1 MTHEIKNP
9 NQLKIEELQEELSL
23 QENRVKSQTQRLRQL
38 SNKLSRAE
46 RDERNRLSGLLHN
59 HIQPMIVG
67 ARMQVWQI
75 QRNNDPAATKK
86 TAEKIENILTD
97 ALKALRSLSAELS
110 PAALR
115 NNGLPGG
122 LEWLKTY
129 MAKQFD
135 FTVVLTVKKDI
146 EPIKDETSFLLFEAV
161 KELLLN
167 AVKHANVNQADVSL
181 WRAPQDLISLVVT
194 DQGEGF
200 DPALIERFS
209 EETSTLGLFSI
220 QERLVAIDGQMF
232 VETAPGQGSTITL
245 TAPAG
250 KKQRQ
255 DDSLQNSNP
264 TGNDNPCD
272 PSNIFCLDD
281 DMVGI
286 LIVDDHKLLREGL
299 KTLFNAETDFH
310 VLGEADS
317 GQTAIEMAEKLDPD
331 VVLMDVDL
339 GDISG
344 ITATRE
350 ILARQPGIRII
361 GLSMHDDKNMIN
373 AMYRAGA
380 VTYLTKNA
388 PIKQILDAIRKSVVE
403 GKEE

>member
-9 NQLKIEELQEELSL
+9 LQLRIDELEEELSL
-23 QENRVKSQTQRLRQL
+23 QAKQVKIQTRKLRQL
-38 SNKLSRAE
+38 TRKLLRAE
-46 RDERNRLSGLLHN
+46 RDERNHLSGLLHN

-75 QRNNDPAATKK
+75 QRNNDPTANEK
-86 TAEKIENILTD
+86 TAARIEDILTD

-115 NNGLPGG
+115 NNGLAGG

-135 FTVVLTVKKDI
+135 FTVVLTVSNDI

-181 WRAPQDLISLVVT
+181 RRAPQNLISLVVT
-194 DQGEGF
+194 DQGDGF
-200 DPALIERFS
+200 DPLLAEKFS
-209 EETSTLGLFSI
+209 EETATLGLFSI

-232 VETAPGQGSTITL
+232 VKTAPGCGSTITL

-255 DDSLQNSNP
+255 DDSLQNVNP
-264 TGNDNPCD
+264 TGNGKICD

-281 DMVGI
+281 DIVGI

-299 KTLFNAETDFH
+299 KTLLQAETDFH

-317 GQTAIEMAEKLDPD
+317 GQTGIEMAKELEPD

-344 ITATRE
+344 IRATRK
-350 ILARQPGIRII
+350 ILAHRPETLII
-361 GLSMHDDKNMIN
+361 ALSMHDDEHVVN
-373 AMYRAGA
+373 AMYRAG
-380 VTYLTKNA
+380 VVNYITKNA
-388 PIKQILDAIRKSVVE
+388 PIEQILDAIRKSVADST
-403 GKEE
+403 EE